1 MHKAPLKVAKR
12 APIRTVP
19 KTGIS
24 NNRSGK
30 TYKLP

>member
-1 MHKAPLKVAKR
+1 MHTDPLKVAKQV
-12 APIRTVP
+12 PIRTVP